1 MFVDNEEDDEGIP
14 ENEIVNNIRKFIMS
28 MGKGYSFIGNQ
39 YKLEVNNQDF
49 FVDLLFYNRHLQY
62 LVAIELKRKNLNRNM
77 PAS

>member
-1 MFVDNEEDDEGIP
+1 MFVDNEEDDEGIL

-39 YKLEVNNQDF
+39 YKLEVNNRTFLWIF
-49 FVDLLFYNRHLQY
+49 FFYNRHLQY
-62 LVAIELKRKNLNRNM
+62 LAAIELKRKNLNRNM